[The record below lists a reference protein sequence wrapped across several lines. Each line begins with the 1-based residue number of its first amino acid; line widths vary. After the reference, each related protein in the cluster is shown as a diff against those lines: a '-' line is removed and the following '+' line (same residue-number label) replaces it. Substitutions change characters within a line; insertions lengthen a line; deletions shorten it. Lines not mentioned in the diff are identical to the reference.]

1 MEKKVRKVSLSDQV
15 KIDIADIYDYGLETF
30 GENLAELYLR
40 DIYHHI
46 YELPLLFLIYPEC
59 RHLETKTQIYR
70 NIILGKYL
78 IIYRIRANKIEVLR
92 AMHGSQSPKI
102 IKATKKI
109 KTK

>member
-1 MEKKVRKVSLSDQV
+1 MEKVIK
-15 KIDIADIYDYGLETF
+15 KIAYSAVFYEDLKSIYSYGLETF
-30 GENLAELYLR
+30 GVIMAEILQEQILNHTAGLYLQ
-40 DIYHHI
+40 Y
-46 YELPLLFLIYPEC
+46 YLNPEC

-92 AMHGSQSPKI
+92 ALHGSQSPKI

-109 KTK
+109 TTK